1 MASDKVTNTG
11 GAGLLGSFVILVI
24 GLIVVG
30 WVLGLIFKLVWYVV
44 VLFVVVSLLAAGAGM
59 LSRSLRRPKL

>member
-1 MASDKVTNTG
+1 MKATKTG
-11 GAGLLGSFVILVI
+11 GVGLLGSFVMLVI

-44 VLFVVVSLLAAGAGM
+44 VLFVIVSLLAAGAGM